1 VITSVSRFTR
11 ETKPSLGTCGIVMM
25 QGWNEERGTHV
36 EPLFIVGV
44 VYVPSAFVG
53 GSKLG

>member
-1 VITSVSRFTR
+1 M
-11 ETKPSLGTCGIVMM
+11 KPSLGTCGIVMM

-36 EPLFIVGV
+36 EPLFIIGA